1 MTPFRGRERG
11 LRYLA
16 VANSLREQ
24 ILEGRYQPGE
34 RMPGQHDMA
43 KANGV
48 SFATLK
54 SALDV
59 LEEEGYVRRKAGEG
73 TYVTLPEERAPLAL
87 VVDDDRGF
95 REFFKEA
102 LSASGWRSFDAESG
116 AGALGLLADQPF
128 ALVFLDMI
136 MPGMNGA
143 ETFREIHKVAPNVEV
158 VIITGFPD
166 SAIMSDALQVG
177 PFAVMKKPF
186 TLAQLDRVL
195 SRVQAVSRAS
205 RYGVRRRLAQ

>member
-1 MTPFRGRERG
+1 MTTFRGREPG
-11 LRYLA
+11 LRYMT

-24 ILEGRYQPGE
+24 ILQGRYAPGA

-87 VVDDDRGF
+87 VVDDDSGF

-102 LSASGWRSFDAESG
+102 LTASGWRSLVAESG
-116 AGALGLLADQPF
+116 TGALGLVAEQSF
-128 ALVFLDMI
+128 AVIFLDMI
-136 MPGMNGA
+136 MSGMNGA
-143 ETFREIHKVAPNVEV
+143 ETFREIRKAAPNVEV
-158 VIITGFPD
+158 VIVTGYPD
-166 SAIMSDALQVG
+166 SSIMSEALQVG
-177 PFAVMKKPF
+177 PFAVMRKPF
-186 TLAQLDRVL
+186 TLDQLDRVL

-205 RYGVRRRLAQ
+205 RYGARRRLAR

>member
-1 MTPFRGRERG
+1 MTTTRGREPG
-11 LRYLA
+11 LRYVA
-16 VANSLREQ
+16 VANTLREH
-24 ILEGRYQPGE
+24 ILQGRYQPGE

-73 TYVTLPEERAPLAL
+73 TYVTLREKWAPLAL
-87 VVDDDRGF
+87 VVDDDSGF

-102 LSASGWRSFDAESG
+102 LTSSGWRSLDTDSG
-116 AGALGLLADQPF
+116 VGALGLLAKHSF
-128 ALVFLDMI
+128 AVIFLDMI
-136 MPGMNGA
+136 MPEMNGA
-143 ETFREIHKVAPNVEV
+143 ETFREVRRVAPDVEV
-158 VIITGFPD
+158 VIVTGYPD
-166 SAIMSDALQVG
+166 SSIMSDALQVG
-177 PFAVMKKPF
+177 PFAVMRKPF
-186 TLAQLDRVL
+186 TLDQLDRVL

-205 RYGVRRRLAQ
+205 RYGVRRRLAS

>member
-1 MTPFRGRERG
+1 M
-11 LRYLA
+11 RYLM

-24 ILEGRYQPGE
+24 ILQGRYHPGE

-73 TYVTLPEERAPLAL
+73 TYVTLPEERTPIAL

-95 REFFKEA
+95 RDFLQEA
-102 LSASGWRSFDAESG
+102 LKARGWRSLGAESG
-116 AGALGLLADQPF
+116 TEALGLLAHHSF

-143 ETFREIHKVAPNVEV
+143 ETFREIRKVAPDVEV
-158 VIITGFPD
+158 VIVTGYPD
-166 SAIMSDALQVG
+166 SSIMSEALQVG

-186 TLAQLDRVL
+186 TLDQLDHVL

-205 RYGVRRRLAQ
+205 RYGVRRRLVR

>member
-1 MTPFRGRERG
+1 M
-11 LRYLA
+11 RYLT

-24 ILEGRYQPGE
+24 ILQGTYAPGA

-59 LEEEGYVRRKAGEG
+59 LEEEGYVRRKAGQG
-73 TYVTLPEERAPLAL
+73 TYAALPEEHTPIAL

-102 LSASGWRSFDAESG
+102 LKASGWRSLDAESG
-116 AGALGLLADQPF
+116 TGALGLLAEKSF

-143 ETFREIHKVAPNVEV
+143 ETFREIRKVAPDVEV
-158 VIITGFPD
+158 VIVTGYPD
-166 SAIMSDALQVG
+166 SSIMFEALQVG
-177 PFAVMKKPF
+177 PFAVMRKPF
-186 TLAQLDRVL
+186 TLDQLDHVL

-205 RYGVRRRLAQ
+205 RYGARRRMAR